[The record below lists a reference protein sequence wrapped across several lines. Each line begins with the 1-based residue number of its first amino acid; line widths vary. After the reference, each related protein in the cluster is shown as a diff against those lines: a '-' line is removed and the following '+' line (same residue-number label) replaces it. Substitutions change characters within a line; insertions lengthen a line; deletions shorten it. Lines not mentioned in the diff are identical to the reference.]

1 MFLFFCPQ
9 MWLIAI
15 CSHKWKLFNKNR
27 AVRWFVAFEHHESQV
42 LLVDSVL
49 VHICGCCALTALWP
63 CLNLFGVFVVLAS
76 GWSCETEKHVSWKRA
91 SHIFNEPIVGRK
103 QRSHGSHPEA
113 LNSPVYE
120 KKRKLR
126 FRFRFC
132 PSLKEHKIPQF
143 VVQEVWTFGYAHFLL
158 YFKELEA
165 IICNSLPE

>member
-1 MFLFFCPQ
+1 M
-9 MWLIAI
+9 
-15 CSHKWKLFNKNR
+15 
-27 AVRWFVAFEHHESQV
+27 HHASQV
-42 LLVDSVL
+42 LFLDSLV
-49 VHICGCCALTALWP
+49 VHICGCCALTVLWP

-103 QRSHGSHPEA
+103 QRSHGSHPET

-126 FRFRFC
+126 FSFIL
-132 PSLKEHKIPQF
+132 SLSKRAQKIPQL

-158 YFKELEA
+158 YFKELVA
-165 IICNSLPE
+165 IICNSLHE